1 MMASSS
7 TSGES
12 PSKNLNNPN
21 NKDKNSQPESS
32 TSSSDDDDDDDEFFE
47 AVESLSSL
55 EKKPSQSS
63 LKENPA
69 EEENKLIAKGRLKQF
84 GDLCLLASGEP
95 LYIPITQ
102 VSGLLNIN

>member
-12 PSKNLNNPN
+12 PSKNINNPN

-32 TSSSDDDDDDDEFFE
+32 TSSSDDDDDDEFFE

>member
-32 TSSSDDDDDDDEFFE
+32 TSSSDDDDDDEFFE